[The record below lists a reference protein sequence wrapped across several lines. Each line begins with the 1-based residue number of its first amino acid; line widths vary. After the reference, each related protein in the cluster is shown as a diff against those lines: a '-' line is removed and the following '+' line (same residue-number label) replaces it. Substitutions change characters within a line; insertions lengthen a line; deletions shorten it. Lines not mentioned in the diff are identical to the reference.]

1 MTSGSRKACAVA
13 ETTEERP
20 RYCPAC
26 GKIMR
31 IFVRLKKAESRA
43 PIACYKCEQCA
54 HILVVEE

>member
-1 MTSGSRKACAVA
+1 
-13 ETTEERP
+13 
-20 RYCPAC
+20 
-26 GKIMR
+26 MR